1 MKLTSDTGDFVELE
15 SRFEPGDPDLAVA
28 VRVSRDGFVG
38 EIETWIGRHDWFA
51 FAQALT
57 VLDERLTG
65 DATVAS
71 ASPGELELTVKAL
84 DRQGHLGIEG
94 LIGRREFDREIEL
107 RFSVFA
113 FDPGQIVQFARDAR
127 RISET
132 LGASQPHH
140 HDGS

>member
-1 MKLTSDTGDFVELE
+1 MKLTSDASDVVELE
-15 SRFEPGDPDLAVA
+15 SQFEPGDADLAIA

-38 EIETWIGRHDWFA
+38 EIRTWVRRHDWFA

-65 DATVAS
+65 DASVAS
-71 ASPGELELTVKAL
+71 ISPGELELTVKAL

-107 RFSVFA
+107 RFSAFA
-113 FDPGQIVQFARDAR
+113 FDPGQISPFAREAR

-132 LGASQPHH
+132 LGASQPHR
-140 HDGS
+140 HDG